1 MYKFIALLS
10 LVNCLLVGST
20 PSWKLEPRI
29 VGGSD
34 SDIKSFPYQVSVQ
47 CNGVHRC
54 GGVIY
59 NRNII
64 ITAAHCLFDDPRD
77 IRIHAGSSQWQ
88 SGGVKIKVRKYEIHN
103 GYSSQTVVNDI
114 ALLRL
119 SSPLRFS
126 SKIQPIKLATSVPAD
141 GATAIV
147 SGWGTTSDGAPDIPN
162 QLKSAEVAIISR
174 TNCASSA
181 YSYGSD
187 IKPSMICAAGPGKS
201 ACQRDSG
208 GPLVSHGL
216 LVGIVSWGE
225 GCADPKYP
233 GVYADI
239 AELHPW
245 IVKTSHL
252 LTSPKST

>member
-10 LVNCLLVGST
+10 LVNCLLVGSI
-20 PSWKLEPRI
+20 PPWKLEPRI

-47 CNGVHRC
+47 CNGEHRC

-77 IRIHAGSSQWQ
+77 IRIRAGSSQWQ
-88 SGGVKIKVRKYEIHN
+88 SGGVKIKVRNFEIHN

-126 SKIQPIKLATSVPAD
+126 SKIQPIKLASKVPDD

-147 SGWGTTSDGAPDIPN
+147 SGWGTTYDGAPDIPN

-181 YSYGSD
+181 YSYGSG

-208 GPLVSHGL
+208 GPLVSRGL

-233 GVYADI
+233 GVYADV

-245 IVKTSHL
+245 IIKTSNL
-252 LTSPKST
+252 LTSPKPT